1 MAGIDNASKYRSKED
16 EERLARQKAKAPTN
30 VKRAKELAKQYS
42 NPYKFSNNKT
52 VAKTITGEKWYSGNT
67 PTARETYARMYT
79 VAGGDDQKMS
89 ELQNQYMQEA
99 STRGSVLYNPYSQ
112 ATNYKA
118 IQGLAALGVDVPDK
132 ITDQWID
139 NMWSQYGK
147 YSRETTTGYGPSAP
161 SSKSTREND
170 IAYWVG
176 TLLEDKDTTNLAEAQ
191 LGDMYKE
198 VEYLTKQGYSDAEVL
213 KRVRADFG
221 SKYNVL
227 NNMDNARLEGD
238 AVRLN
243 RKVDYMGD
251 DTIYGMIWAARNGG
265 SSGDYLADAA
275 AYTLGW
281 GNKYKPDPNSEAAL
295 DPSNYEGY
303 DPYSRGSTLHDM
315 NMKYGADSYS
325 REWLEQN
332 RTMLSD
338 PEQAKDWRKI
348 SDAVDNAE
356 KAEAELA
363 ELDKWV
369 EKQINR
375 GMSADDIADALKVL
389 IENGG
394 DEYGMIKVPTLKSME
409 EKRYAGDALA
419 MAYGV
424 NFTLPQY
431 VAKASDMIAERDV
444 AAEQAEAEKEA
455 AEGEKWYN
463 TIGQKISQWFTAGG
477 VQKGDYDDLHQ
488 IKAGLD
494 AQNKEFDSKA
504 ESVMDA
510 EHGAMT
516 ADDMLRSYASA
527 ELGVDIT
534 GDLTDEERALVDD
547 TVAKVEA
554 ASRMGATA
562 ADREAANAAI
572 AVLNE
577 TAKQIAADPS
587 RVNSYESSEAYNSVI
602 NRKPEEPREG
612 MAELTAEP
620 TAYTG
625 VAEQVAQEDQ
635 AYEQAFTKMFQGGE
649 WDFDAFKWAYGV
661 SDNPKV
667 VEAEL
672 VEGIMSLMR
681 GEKPANGFAQSWWN
695 KFQGMTAN
703 TNPTVR
709 HTGLSQGERDV
720 HSQNPEQFDSRHQYG
735 SQVYDALINNQ
746 KAYDAGAISDKAYVH
761 NLILL
766 SDAANE
772 ISLAADG
779 GRATDELAAE
789 VLGANN
795 GEYQAVLDAV
805 NAYCD
810 EGINLLEQEQQ
821 KAQEATIGIVERYK
835 RGDEL
840 DMQGMAVIS
849 QIKGWDV
856 GDVSKQDS
864 TYQDML
870 GVFDAGLSFDS
881 VMRSDVSMEFTYGS
895 PELDANH
902 SYEQMMD
909 AGATAYAAGVNMI
922 ARDLL
927 DDDMRFAAAC
937 GLTLGEYYE
946 KYPEFSRSG
955 EQILEAAQSEYE
967 TTWGEFGKTI
977 SGMLEANESI
987 REDGEEVQKGE
998 DTITIGDLFGL
1009 SADTAQRALDLS
1021 VMKTTNFLL
1030 YSANSP
1036 EEKSQRVRQ
1045 KYGNDAEAY
1054 RADVNEVLKGE
1065 NERLQGVYNMD
1076 ATKGERTFDEWKKEH
1091 PEAANLRQLEAQMS
1105 ANLDIFGLGMT
1116 PDEIKRSWKIANT
1129 SGTIANTSKLVA
1141 EHGSEFEGKMYD
1153 FLVSGQNSAVTM
1165 FATAA
1170 LGAAGVSTALAS
1182 FLATG
1187 KDYMSNAYDRY
1198 QATGNADAAFWSSA
1212 AEWVVGSQI
1221 ERMGFEQYMPDSMQ
1235 SNWANKVAR
1244 GMHEL
1249 SSKGFAQIIRDP
1261 KSMSKIGKG
1270 FIGGLMQSFANG
1282 GGEFAEEFSQAYVSA
1297 MADNYVY
1304 GEKILPSTEQ
1314 LSEAGKEGVMAFFMA
1329 PVFTAASGNTHS
1341 FTDIHGDI
1349 VGAAEALLLPEHD
1362 GTILND
1368 AIDFEATL
1376 AAIHSS
1382 SEALAEI
1389 ENSSENAAKKQA
1401 ATDLQAANAELAE
1414 AQAELT
1420 AAQEAET
1427 AAAVA
1432 LEDANVEMQDSDAF
1446 TEDLRERMTAAAEAI
1461 QKAKEHVAKVNERVR
1476 AAAEKQ
1482 AEAQQRHE
1490 EAKAKVQAMYDAVME
1505 EAKAKARQLVT
1516 DLFFGGD
1523 SEAQQAASQKYLDAC
1538 ERLLDAKNRL
1548 RSAKADAE
1556 MYARGTPRGDDAHT
1570 AYGEALLEVEALIEE
1585 VAAAKAEVD
1594 AAYAETAEGKM
1605 EAAQNEELTTAAQA
1619 AEQARAEAE
1628 ADPMNAKKQAK
1639 AELEEAKLRTI
1650 RAKQTMDEKRH
1661 GISQRLTDPRS
1672 NVREEAVNEWNALQ
1686 AETDAA
1692 AAESEA
1698 LQAEYDKTDAQKQ
1711 LAGAIEEAKG
1721 YTKEQVLF
1729 ADEPGHVQAVRARN
1743 KLALAKAD
1751 VEVENAYNALDNA
1764 DAGTPEYD
1772 AALTAYNEAV
1782 EAREDEVGRQMG
1794 TTGDAVREMLRKSP
1808 LGEQVMDAVKQ
1819 GNQTRAAN
1827 LIEQIMNSNPE
1838 RRAELAKQAV
1848 KQRQPLQLRED
1859 AETGAR
1865 GKAGVTKAY
1874 SKAAGKRLTSDAR
1887 MQLRIL
1893 DELAKDSGF
1902 EIVVKDSISKVKGA
1916 INGMLAKG
1924 GTIYIGLDA
1933 IEQGYLQAGTHEIVH
1948 GIRGRDEAAYNELK
1962 QVVTEVL
1969 SEQGLSIDQLV
1980 QDRIDSY
1987 ATAGQQLTEDGALEE
2002 IIAESAAQ
2010 IWGSEANLKKFADEH
2025 PTAFKR
2031 VYDAFMQF
2039 WKKVQDISARI
2050 AQRNDRK
2057 EITAMLSDDGAMQKV
2072 YDAFMK
2078 VAKEADVQQ
2087 KQEAVELSD
2096 SETKFSLRTE
2106 EPPVK
2111 TGVAYKVFF
2120 EKDGKLYP
2128 PMVANPGGA
2137 DTPVGVWLNADIGVA
2152 APPSKTGRMQVK
2164 AGGKGTQGGSGSL
2177 AFRPG
2182 WHLGDIPKATQFNRL
2197 NPETG
2202 VKELF
2207 PANFVWA
2214 ECEYA
2219 ADVDYQEEAMSYGY
2233 TENGKFRHSYAGLPR
2248 LPENGYYRYRTNPNP
2263 DTVPWIITGAM
2274 KVNRILSH
2282 EEVDAILAENGIEPT
2297 KWQDSSKY
2305 SLNQWS
2311 EDEPALAEGSI
2322 ANEYYGALSRPEWKQ
2337 YYNRLSEDRSYDT
2350 SLFAPDDR
2358 TVMVVNGN
2366 LIAMKMQGN
2375 REFTV
2380 TGVYRGDGIEY
2391 NSIISDEVEY
2401 LVNRWMGDRY
2411 GEEDIVDWHSVVGQD
2426 DGEPVFQ
2433 SYDKHNGWAVSS
2445 DGAEKGSGA
2454 GASGLYRNGAY
2465 GKRILDTGAGE
2476 DGGSLSLNESAQNHE
2491 IANDLAGQLVNNTD
2505 NAMEIADILSRIS
2518 GDMWRDHRTPA
2529 RTGEQTT
2536 ADRNPIEILSDL
2548 TRSIR
2553 VGYNPGGTVSVD
2565 GERVPRAV
2573 LGVYERLA
2581 SSITTRTSDAGD
2593 LELGLH
2599 EFGHAVHDRLTG
2611 FQANDRLMDS
2621 LSQDV
2626 RDAYDRPQWEGE
2638 AIAEFVIDY
2647 IFSRDAAINLAGDD
2661 FVREFENMLRQDRDL
2676 YNAIM
2681 EASHQVEL
2689 WNNADPGSRMD
2700 AMVKNYTVD
2709 PRRREIGGWLS
2720 RQLRGL
2726 DTGLFDYTAP
2736 AKLVSRDF
2744 HRQALY
2750 SAHARKRSDTVLNQ
2764 RLIDPSGHEIGQSL
2778 AERLYEAGVGEAD
2791 MPAIVRFALAR
2802 HALDRRNQNKDVF
2815 TPREFSTADLEAI
2828 VAEYADTNIEAGAN
2842 ALTSFWND
2850 FMDAWM
2856 VDTGLIDR
2864 ATIENMRAMYPHYV
2878 PTFRVVGENFNN
2890 FGGRQSTFQL
2900 REAVEGGSSLEV
2912 INPMISMVDQVQKV
2926 VNTVTNNQMM
2936 RAFHREMQRGGMGEI
2951 ARLVP
2956 EREAVRHTDI
2966 SRAMAAF
2973 QTAMQGSNANPDA
2986 VETAVRE
2993 LAALEQQFIATGQGA
3008 GTNVV
3013 SGVDEYG
3020 NRFFYEVY
3028 DKPLFDLLSG
3038 NVHTASSVPE
3048 AVRRFK
3054 NTFTAL
3060 TTGSNLLFAIKNA
3073 QRDFQAS
3080 VNTGTWA
3087 LTYAD
3092 GMAKW
3097 IWALTEVF
3105 ANSESYQQ
3113 WKSMG
3118 GGSHSRFQ
3126 SAMIDQADAGKLA
3139 RQVSSALLRGRRTL
3153 TGQFK
3158 VDDTALERI
3167 TQTITLEKLNTA
3179 IEDAS
3184 RFAEWRFGRH
3194 DLSTDEGRMEAFMR
3208 SQDVTTNFGTHGAYK
3223 WIQTLNKIVP
3233 FMNATLQGTSKDI
3246 HIVADIFGT
3255 DNAARAE
3262 ALPKA
3267 GKIIMNTA
3275 LTAAFQMAILKSF
3288 AKGDEDDED
3297 YALLSG
3303 AMKAGNLIIPMPQS
3317 VRESLEE
3324 FSGFSK
3330 PYIRIPIAQGAL
3342 HQGMYAVM
3350 LNSLGNVKDYSPLE
3364 MDLMTTVMQIMAE
3377 SVPTDGTIFQA
3388 YMDAKN
3394 NRTWYGKQIE
3404 NSYMQS
3410 GSEYNRTKDGTSAVV
3425 TKLARALLMSPAKLD
3440 YMLNQYS
3447 GVIGKVAAPLLSG
3460 EGVRGLLN
3468 NVLSAYTVDPVTT
3481 NDLSDNF
3488 SSAKTL
3494 LEQTVTDG
3502 KRGDPLGNL
3511 AYGIDA
3517 NAAFDEALYL
3527 EKYFEAANKEANAL
3541 WAEYNEIRDSSG
3553 MSKGEQ
3559 ARAMRSIRQ
3568 EINGV
3573 YADALAEFDSFKM
3586 QYVNRDWLAIET
3598 MKELA
3603 GFATKASVN

>member
-1 MAGIDNASKYRSKED
+1 MAGIDNASKYRSKKD
-16 EERLARQKAKAPTN
+16 EERLAKQKAKNPTN
-30 VKRAKELAKQYS
+30 VSRAKELAKQYS
-42 NPYKFSNNKT
+42 NPYKFDNT
-52 VAKTITGEKWYSGNT
+52 VTVSKTIKNEKWYSGSA
-67 PTARETYARMYT
+67 PTGREIYARMYT
-79 VAGGDDQKMS
+79 VSDGDQAKFK
-89 ELQNQYMQEA
+89 ELEDMYRQEA
-99 STRGSVLYNPYSQ
+99 SMRGSSFYNPYAQ

-118 IQGLAALGVDVPDK
+118 IQGLADLGIEVPDK

-139 NMWSQYGK
+139 SMWNQYGK
-147 YSRETTTGYGPSAP
+147 YARETTTGYGPSAP
-161 SSKSTREND
+161 TKSSTREND

-191 LGDMYKE
+191 LGSMYKE
-198 VEYLTKQGYSDAEVL
+198 VEYLTGLGYSDSEIL
-213 KRVRADFG
+213 KRVRTDFG
-221 SKYNVL
+221 KKYNVL
-227 NNMDNARLEGD
+227 ENMDNTRLEGD

-295 DPSNYEGY
+295 DPTNYEGY
-303 DPYSRGSTLHDM
+303 DPYSRGSTLHDV
-315 NMKYGADSYS
+315 NMKYGTNAYS

-332 RTMLSD
+332 RSMLND

-348 SDAVDNAE
+348 SDGVENAE

-363 ELDKWV
+363 ELDKWL
-369 EKQINR
+369 EKQVAR
-375 GMSADDIADALKVL
+375 GSMSAEDISDALETL
-389 IENGG
+389 IKNGG
-394 DEYGMIKVPTLKSME
+394 DEYGLIKVPTLKAME
-409 EKRYAGDALA
+409 DKRYEGDALA

-431 VAKASDMIAERDV
+431 IAKANDMIAERDAEKQV
-444 AAEQAEAEKEA
+444 AEQEKA
-455 AEGEKWYN
+455 AAKASDGEGWFDKV
-463 TIGQKISQWFTAGG
+463 KQWFTGGG
-477 VQKGDYDDLHQ
+477 VPKSEWGDLQQ

-494 AQNKEFDSKA
+494 ADNKEFAAK
-504 ESVMDA
+504 VNPILDA
-510 EHGAMT
+510 EYGALT
-516 ADDMLRSYASA
+516 TDDMVRNYASK
-527 ELGVDIT
+527 EMGVDIT
-534 GDLTDEERALVDD
+534 GDLTDSERKLVDDSLDTIATAAKMGASSEERA
-547 TVAKVEA
+547 
-554 ASRMGATA
+554 A
-562 ADREAANAAI
+562 ADAAVE
-572 AVLNE
+572 VLRQVVN
-577 TAKQIAADPS
+577 QIAADPE
-587 RVNSYESSEAYNSVI
+587 RRTSYEDSEAYNSVI

-612 MAELTAEP
+612 MVELVAEP
-620 TAYTG
+620 TAFTG
-625 VAEQVAQEDQ
+625 APTEQAAAEDQ
-635 AYEQAFTKMFQGGE
+635 AYEQAFTQMFQGGE
-649 WDFDAFKWAYGV
+649 WDFDVFKWAYSV
-661 SDNPKV
+661 SDNPTV

-672 VEGIMSLMR
+672 AEGIKSLMR
-681 GEKPANGFAQSWWN
+681 GEKPASGFAQSWWN
-695 KFQGMTAN
+695 KFEGLTAN
-703 TNPTVR
+703 INPTVR
-709 HTGLSQGERDV
+709 RTGLSGGERDV
-720 HSQNPEQFDSRHQYG
+720 YSQNPEQFDSRHQYG
-735 SQVYDALINNQ
+735 SQVYDALMNNQ
-746 KAYDAGAISDKAYVH
+746 KAFDAGAINEKAYIR

-772 ISLAADG
+772 ISLAAEG

-795 GEYQAVLDAV
+795 GEYQAILDAV
-805 NAYCD
+805 NDLCD
-810 EGINLLEQEQQ
+810 EGVAALEAVYQ
-821 KAQEATIGIVERYK
+821 KARDLTVATVERYM
-835 RGDEL
+835 RGEEL
-840 DMQGMAVIS
+840 SMQESAAIT
-849 QIKGWDV
+849 QIKGLDISDV
-856 GDVSKQDS
+856 AKQDS

-870 GVFDAGLSFDS
+870 AVFETGLSFDS
-881 VMRSDVSMEFTYGS
+881 VIQSEAVEGFTYGS
-895 PELDANH
+895 AELDNAH
-902 SYEQMMD
+902 AYDQMMD
-909 AGATAYAAGVNMI
+909 AGAAAYSIGVSMV
-922 ARDLL
+922 ARDMLSE
-927 DDDMRFAAAC
+927 DMRFAAAC

-955 EQILEAAQSEYE
+955 EQILEAAQNEYE
-967 TTWGEFGKTI
+967 TTWNEFGKTI
-977 SGMLEANESI
+977 SGMLEANENL
-987 REDGEEVQKGE
+987 RVETEEGVEKGE
-998 DTITIGDLFGL
+998 DTITLGDVFGL
-1009 SADTAQRALDLS
+1009 SADTAQRSLDLS
-1021 VMKTTNFLL
+1021 MMQGMRFLL
-1030 YSANSP
+1030 YAANSP
-1036 EEKSQRVRQ
+1036 EEKTQAMRQ

-1054 RADVNEVLKGE
+1054 RAELNELDKKENTRLKG
-1065 NERLQGVYNMD
+1065 VYDMD
-1076 ATKGERTFDEWKKEH
+1076 ATKGDKTFDEWLKEH
-1091 PEAANLRQLEAQMS
+1091 PEAANYRQFKAQVGS
-1105 ANLDIFGLGMT
+1105 ALDIFSIGMT
-1116 PDEIKRSWKIANT
+1116 PAEIELNWKIANT

-1141 EHGSEFEGKMYD
+1141 EHGSAGDGLAYD
-1153 FLVSGQNSAVTM
+1153 LLVSGQNSAVTM
-1165 FATAA
+1165 GATAL
-1170 LGAAGVSTALAS
+1170 LGAAGLSTGLAS
-1182 FLATG
+1182 FIATG
-1187 KDYMSNAYDRY
+1187 REYMANADERY
-1198 QATGNADAAFWSSA
+1198 QNTGNATAVFWASA
-1212 AEWVVGSQI
+1212 AEWAIGSQL
-1221 ERMGFEQYMPDSMQ
+1221 ERVGFEQYLPDALQ
-1235 SNWANKVAR
+1235 GKWANKVSR
-1244 GMHEL
+1244 GVYEMGT
-1249 SSKGFAQIIRDP
+1249 KGFGQLIRDP
-1261 KSMSKIGKG
+1261 KSMSKVAQG
-1270 FIGGLMQSFANG
+1270 FVGRLITGVGNG
-1282 GGEFAEEFSQAYVSA
+1282 AAEWMEEFSQAFVSA

-1304 GEKILPSTEQ
+1304 GQNILPTGEQ
-1314 LSEAGKEGVMAFFMA
+1314 ISDAVKEGNMAFLMSPAFSA
-1329 PVFTAASGNTHS
+1329 ISGNKVT
-1341 FTDIHGDI
+1341 FTDIHGDLLS
-1349 VGAAEALLLPEHD
+1349 AAEAMMLPEHD
-1362 GTILND
+1362 GTILNE
-1368 AIDFEATL
+1368 AIDFEATI
-1376 AAIHSS
+1376 AAIKSS
-1382 SEALAEI
+1382 SEALAQI
-1389 ENSSENAAKKQA
+1389 EASSENAAKQQTA
-1401 ATDLQAANAELAE
+1401 ADLQAANAELAE
-1414 AQAELT
+1414 SQAELT
-1420 AAQEAET
+1420 AAQEAES

-1432 LEDANVEMQDSDAF
+1432 LEDANVEMQDGGVF
-1446 TEDLRERMTAAAEAI
+1446 TEDLRKRMTAAADAI
-1461 QKAKEHVAKVNERVR
+1461 QKAKQNVAKARERVQ
-1476 AAAEKQ
+1476 AASQKQ

-1505 EAKAKARQLVT
+1505 EAKAKARQIVT

-1538 ERLLDAKNRL
+1538 ERLMDAKNRL

-1556 MYARGTPRGDDAHT
+1556 MYARGTPRGDAAHDAHG
-1570 AYGEALLEVEALIEE
+1570 AALLEVDALTEE

-1594 AAYAETAEGKM
+1594 AAYAEAHIGEV
-1605 EAAQNEELTTAAQA
+1605 EAMQSEELTAAEQA

-1639 AELEEAKLRTI
+1639 AELEESKLRTI
-1650 RAKQTMDEKRH
+1650 RAKQDMEEKRS
-1661 GISQRLTDPRS
+1661 GISKRLTDPRS
-1672 NVREEAVNEWNALQ
+1672 NVREQAVNEWNALQ
-1686 AETDAA
+1686 ADADAA
-1692 AAESEA
+1692 VAESEA

-1711 LAGAIEEAKG
+1711 LADAVEEAKG

-1772 AALTAYNEAV
+1772 AALAAYNTAV

-1808 LGEQVMDAVKQ
+1808 LGEQVMDAVRQ

-1874 SKAAGKRLTSDAR
+1874 SKAAGKRLDSDAK
-1887 MQLRIL
+1887 MQLRVL

-1962 QVVTEVL
+1962 QAVTEVL
-1969 SEQGLSIDQLV
+1969 SELGLSIDQLV

-2002 IIAESAAQ
+2002 IIAESVAQ

-2057 EITAMLSDDGAMQKV
+2057 EITAMLSDDGVMQKV
-2072 YDAFMK
+2072 YDTFMK
-2078 VAKEADVQQ
+2078 VAKEAGLEAEVQQ
-2087 KQEAVELSD
+2087 EQSPVFSMNIPFADQIDAVLD
-2096 SETKFSLRTE
+2096 
-2106 EPPVK
+2106 PDK
-2111 TGVAYKVFF
+2111 TFPRNSH
-2120 EKDGKLYP
+2120 LYI
-2128 PMVANPGGA
+2128 M
-2137 DTPVGVWLNADIGVA
+2137 DTPPALIEAGLDSLPLLMTQAHAKSVTKISGPEDVHYHGLTKGIVKRLPELLTNNIGLVIKAPDYDNRVIAFVDMSDDKHRDLMVPVEIDASGTWLNARIDA
-2152 APPSKTGRMQVK
+2152 NMLLTAYSKDT
-2164 AGGKGTQGGSGSL
+2164 
-2177 AFRPG
+2177 
-2182 WHLGDIPKATQFNRL
+2182 
-2197 NPETG
+2197 
-2202 VKELF
+2202 
-2207 PANFVWA
+2207 ANWQTTIRKMLWDAVVRD
-2214 ECEYA
+2214 EVLYA
-2219 ADVDYQEEAMSYGY
+2219 DKKRSYKIAK
-2233 TENGKFRHSYAGLPR
+2233 N
-2248 LPENGYYRYRTNPNP
+2248 
-2263 DTVPWIITGAM
+2263 V
-2274 KVNRILSH
+2274 
-2282 EEVDAILAENGIEPT
+2282 GIELP
-2297 KWQDSSKY
+2297 K
-2305 SLNQWS
+2305 
-2311 EDEPALAEGSI
+2311 
-2322 ANEYYGALSRPEWKQ
+2322 
-2337 YYNRLSEDRSYDT
+2337 RLSESASNRSIRD
-2350 SLFAPDDR
+2350 FWPK
-2358 TVMVVNGN
+2358 VNN
-2366 LIAMKMQGN
+2366 
-2375 REFTV
+2375 
-2380 TGVYRGDGIEY
+2380 
-2391 NSIISDEVEY
+2391 
-2401 LVNRWMGDRY
+2401 
-2411 GEEDIVDWHSVVGQD
+2411 VGKD
-2426 DGEPVFQ
+2426 N
-2433 SYDKHNGWAVSS
+2433 K
-2445 DGAEKGSGA
+2445 
-2454 GASGLYRNGAY
+2454 
-2465 GKRILDTGAGE
+2465 
-2476 DGGSLSLNESAQNHE
+2476 LSLNESVQNRE
-2491 IANDLAGQLVNNTD
+2491 IANDLAGQLMNNTD
-2505 NAMEIADILSRIS
+2505 NAMEIADILGRIS

-2529 RTGEQTT
+2529 RIGEQTT

-2581 SSITTRTSDAGD
+2581 RSITTRTSDAGD

-2611 FQANDRLMDS
+2611 LQANDRLMDS

-2661 FVREFENMLRQDRDL
+2661 FVREFETMLRQDRDL
-2676 YNAIM
+2676 YNAVM
-2681 EASHQVEL
+2681 DASHQVEL
-2689 WNNADPGSRMD
+2689 WNNADPGSRLD

-2726 DTGLFDYTAP
+2726 DTGIFDYTAP

-2750 SAHARKRSDTVLNQ
+2750 NAHARKRSDTVLNQ
-2764 RLIDPSGHEIGQSL
+2764 RLIDPSGREIGQSL
-2778 AERLYEAGVGEAD
+2778 AERLYDAGVGEAD

-2802 HALDRRNQNKDVF
+2802 HALDRRVQNRDVF
-2815 TPREFSTADLEAI
+2815 TPREFSTADLESI
-2828 VAEYADTNIEAGAN
+2828 VAEYAGTNIEAGAN

-2966 SRAMAAF
+2966 NRAMAAF

-3028 DKPLFDLLSG
+3028 DKPLFNLLSG
-3038 NVHTASSVPE
+3038 SVHTASSVPE
-3048 AVRRFK
+3048 AIRRFK
-3054 NTFTAL
+3054 NAFTAL
-3060 TTGSNLLFAIKNA
+3060 TTGSNPIFALKNA

-3118 GGSHSRFQ
+3118 GGKHSRFQ
-3126 SAMIDQADAGKLA
+3126 SAMIDAADAGRLA
-3139 RQVSSALLRGRRTL
+3139 RQVSNALLRGRRTI

-3158 VDDTALERI
+3158 VNDTALERI
-3167 TQTITLEKLNTA
+3167 SQVITLEKLNTA

-3194 DLSTDEGRMEAFMR
+3194 DLNTDEGRMEAFMR
-3208 SQDVTTNFGTHGAYK
+3208 SQDVTTNFGTHGAYG
-3223 WIQTLNKIVP
+3223 WIQVLNKIVP

-3303 AMKAGNLIIPMPQS
+3303 AMKAGNLIIPIPQS
-3317 VRESLEE
+3317 VRESLQE
-3324 FSGFSK
+3324 FSGFNK
-3330 PYIRIPIAQGAL
+3330 PYIRVPIAQGVL
-3342 HQGMYAVM
+3342 HQGMYAVL
-3350 LNSLGNVKDYSPLE
+3350 LNCFGNVKDYSPLE

-3388 YMDAKN
+3388 FMDAKN

-3410 GSEYNRTKDGTSAVV
+3410 GSEYNRTKAGTSKVV
-3425 TKLARALLMSPAKLD
+3425 TKLARALFMSPAKLD
-3440 YMLNQYS
+3440 YVLNQYS

-3494 LEQTVTDG
+3494 LSQTVTDG

-3517 NAAFDEALYL
+3517 NAAFEEALYL
-3527 EKYFEAANKEANAL
+3527 DKYFEAANKEANAL
-3541 WAEYNEIRDSSG
+3541 WAEYNEIKDSTG
-3553 MSKGEQ
+3553 MSNGEQ

-3568 EINGV
+3568 EINDV

-3586 QYVNRDWLAIET
+3586 QYVNRDWLATET